1 MPMLSRRRAMML
13 ASSYAAALPLLNGG
27 NTRAQ
32 DKPGAAA
39 TVFEMADFRKLAP
52 DADPA
57 FAKALAAISKSAG
70 EAAKAGKP
78 VPIVLNL
85 EKNATYRIK
94 QPLQLKQLSGFELN
108 GNEARLVNTTLSSA
122 LLISGASRVTIRDL
136 TIDSDPLPFTQ
147 GTISGFDPPAPA
159 TTPNSP

>member
-27 NTRAQ
+27 NSRAQ

-39 TVFEMADFRKLAP
+39 TVFEMADFSKSAL
-52 DADPA
+52 DADTA
-57 FAKALAAISKSAG
+57 FARALAAISKSAG

-94 QPLQLKQLSGFELN
+94 QPLELKRLSGFELN
-108 GNEARLVNTTLSSA
+108 GNEARLVNTTL
-122 LLISGASRVTIRDL
+122 ASRR
-136 TIDSDPLPFTQ
+136 SRRRY
-147 GTISGFDPPAPA
+147 
-159 TTPNSP
+159 

>member
-1 MPMLSRRRAMML
+1 MAAVDCQSRSNYCNERPTIMAQRLQAENCCRRRTQRGRGDSRMPMLSRRRAMML

-27 NTRAQ
+27 NSRAQ

-39 TVFEMADFRKLAP
+39 TVFEMADFSKSAL
-52 DADPA
+52 DADTA
-57 FAKALAAISKSAG
+57 FARALAAISKSAG

-94 QPLQLKQLSGFELN
+94 QPLELKRLTGLQLN
-108 GNEARLVNTTLSSA
+108 GNQARLGNSKPT
-122 LLISGASRVTIRDL
+122 
-136 TIDSDPLPFTQ
+136 
-147 GTISGFDPPAPA
+147 AP
-159 TTPNSP
+159 